1 MPKKIIAL
9 LGSPVRGG
17 NTAYLFNKAVEGAE
31 EAGCEVEKVMVPYLN
46 FQPCMEILHC
56 MAHEDCQMQDDLTPY
71 YRKFREMDGLI
82 IATPIMTMGIPG
94 KLKSFM
100 DRFQVFYMA
109 KYMRKEPFISRER
122 RKERK
127 TLFICI
133 SGMNLPDNF
142 DGALQTTRT
151 FCEII
156 DCPYWEG
163 VFQRDMDHVRDIR
176 TRPEV
181 VEAAYEK
188 GKELCRVIEKRE

>member
-1 MPKKIIAL
+1 MPGKIIAL
-9 LGSPVRGG
+9 LGSPVRRG
-17 NTAYLFNKAVEGAE
+17 NTAYLFQKAVEGAE
-31 EAGCEVEKVMVPYLN
+31 EEGCEVEKVMVPFLN
-46 FQPCMEILHC
+46 FQPCMEIFHC

-71 YRKFREMDGLI
+71 YQKFREMDGLI

-109 KYMRKEPFISRER
+109 KYMRHHSFISPEHRAR
-122 RKERK
+122 RK

-133 SGMNLPDNF
+133 SGMDLPDNF
-142 DGALQTTRT
+142 DGALQTTRA
-151 FCEII
+151 FCEIV
-156 DCPYWEG
+156 DCPYWDG

-188 GKELCRVIEKRE
+188 GKELCRLVRRED

>member
-1 MPKKIIAL
+1 MPEKIIAL

-17 NTAYLFNKAVEGAE
+17 NTAYLFNKAVKGAE
-31 EAGCEVEKVMVPYLN
+31 AEGCEVEKVMVPSLN

-71 YRKFREMDGLI
+71 YQKFREMDGLI

-109 KYMRKEPFISRER
+109 KYMRNNSFITPEHRAR
-122 RKERK
+122 RK

-133 SGMNLPDNF
+133 SGMDLPDNF
-142 DGALQTTRT
+142 AGALQTTRA

-156 DCPYWEG
+156 DCPYWDG

-188 GKELCRVIEKRE
+188 GKELCRLVRRED